1 MSGVRLNLLWF
12 LPWDLP
18 TEVALLGTAWTAEVV
33 GWLDEVLGRVDEV
46 LVRIAAGVDDD
57 EALEALGAGAGA
69 GAATDPAPGK

>member
-1 MSGVRLNLLWF
+1 M
-12 LPWDLP
+12 
-18 TEVALLGTAWTAEVV
+18 
-33 GWLDEVLGRVDEV
+33 DEVLGRVDEV